1 MNLPNYLTILRIV
14 LSFLC
19 VIFILRFD
27 LLSFCLAFM
36 MFICASLTDFF
47 DGFIARKYGKVSD
60 LGKLL
65 DPIADKIL
73 VLGVFLAFLVLDIVN
88 IWMVIVI
95 MMREFII
102 TGVRLFVLSRGRV
115 LEAKRFGKHKTFSQM
130 VGINYIFI
138 VVILSKILKDNAIV
152 GFLYEKGIPLL
163 MWYVVVVTA
172 FSGVHYLWANRRII
186 KNF

>member
-1 MNLPNYLTILRIV
+1 MNLPNYLTFLRIV

-19 VIFILRFD
+19 VIFTLKFN
-27 LLSFCLAFM
+27 LLSLCLAFT
-36 MFICASLTDFF
+36 MFICASLTDFL

-73 VLGVFLAFLVLDIVN
+73 VLGVFLAFLVLGIVN

-102 TGVRLFVLSRGRV
+102 TGVRLFALSRGRV
-115 LEAKRFGKHKTFSQM
+115 LEAKRFGKHKTFSQ
-130 VGINYIFI
+130 VVCINYIFI
-138 VVILSKILKDNAIV
+138 VVILSKILKDNATV
-152 GFLYEKGIPLL
+152 DFLYEKGIPLF

-186 KNF
+186 RNF